1 MLRIFPAETDQDI
14 ESVRTLFTEYA
25 EFLKMELRE
34 YAGLPWLVQYYLD
47 FEEETANL
55 RDRYNQ
61 PEGSL
66 LLASYEGQL
75 AACVALG
82 KLSGGICEMKRLFVR
97 QEYQRKGIGTALC
110 EALIEYARRAGYT
123 HMRLATALEPPKKLY
138 KSLGFKHIA
147 PFRDIPGEI
156 KGVVYLELELV

>member
-14 ESVRTLFTEYA
+14 ESVRALFIEYA
-25 EFLKMELRE
+25 EFLKKELRE
-34 YAGLPWLVQYYLD
+34 YAGLAWLAQYYLD

-55 RDRYNQ
+55 LDRYSQ
-61 PEGSL
+61 PKGFL

-75 AACVALG
+75 AGCVALG
-82 KLSGGICEMKRLFVR
+82 KLSDQTCEMKRLFVR

-110 EALIEYARRAGYT
+110 EALIEYAKRIGYT
-123 HMRLATALEPPKKLY
+123 HMRLATALEPPKRLY
-138 KSLGFKHIA
+138 KSLGFKQIA

-156 KGVVYLELELV
+156 KGVVYMELELI